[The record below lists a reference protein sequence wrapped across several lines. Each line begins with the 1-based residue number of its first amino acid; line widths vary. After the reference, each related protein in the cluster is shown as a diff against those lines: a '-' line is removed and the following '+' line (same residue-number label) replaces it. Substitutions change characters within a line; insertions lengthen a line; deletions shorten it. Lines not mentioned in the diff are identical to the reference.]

1 MIGFFNGWFHWKHL
15 EAGGNGA
22 TCLKCWEKKKI
33 FNLEFCTSK
42 IILQKGRQS
51 RDFQVNKSLKTSSIA
66 IEPPLQEMLKPY
78 LETEG
83 TDTEYRLDLQQA
95 LNYGTADIWGQ
106 IVLCCGGC
114 LVRHPRPLPTR
125 CQEAPP
131 PVVTTG
137 NVSVGMKSA
146 EEKEDVTKGNNG
158 LHVPPPQSMWWNSDS
173 QRGGVGR
180 WGLQVA
186 PSQVGLVSSQQSC
199 LSLLPW
205 ELQWEVSLPQPRRAL
220 HRTTLPAPWSWTSSL
235 QNVRSKFCSL

>member
-1 MIGFFNGWFHWKHL
+1 
-15 EAGGNGA
+15 
-22 TCLKCWEKKKI
+22 
-33 FNLEFCTSK
+33 
-42 IILQKGRQS
+42 
-51 RDFQVNKSLKTSSIA
+51 
-66 IEPPLQEMLKPY
+66 MLKPY

-158 LHVPPPQSMWWNSDS
+158 LHVPLSPIHVLKFWFPAWRCWAVGPSGGTLTSGFSVLPAELPVPSSMGAAVRSQPSAAQKSPPQDDPAGTLILDF
-173 QRGGVGR
+173 QPPECEK
-180 WGLQVA
+180 QI
-186 PSQVGLVSSQQSC
+186 
-199 LSLLPW
+199 LLLIATYW
-205 ELQWEVSLPQPRRAL
+205 
-220 HRTTLPAPWSWTSSL
+220 
-235 QNVRSKFCSL
+235 